1 MKRCLILICMLGNIL
16 FAAADNTATKEA
28 LSVALKSISS
38 PEEKLETLTNLM
50 DISRQEEQVDYAK
63 QLYKEALANDNDYY
77 KEAALTEILRFY
89 VNNDIKDSTN
99 VYMEEAKRELK
110 GKARDFL
117 VTYMQTIIDVRV
129 VFYTEGE
136 DRKKLIEQYRLKLE
150 TDKNL
155 SVLEK
160 ISINYVLGMAYGNR
174 VEPGNEEEWNKRICT
189 RFKAIIDL
197 SENIPLQYYY
207 LFRLN
212 TFSILTLYS
221 GESNYSGAMNDQAT
235 YALRYLEMQKE
246 YAETKEMKKRP
257 YISKR
262 HLLNAYSSLAVTAKT
277 LGKDLASSY
286 FQHFMELN
294 RKYPEDAA
302 FSAEYDRFFTALNF
316 YRTTNDYPMAIR
328 YCDSVIHYFRNAD
341 FKIDLS
347 DHVVSTLK
355 EKIDMLDS
363 LHLYKEAYESHKEY
377 AALVDSA
384 RLKNMK
390 DKLEDLEINKRV
402 DELVIEKKALEVDLQ
417 KSRSQLYMF
426 LALFILA
433 ISFAVFVAF
442 RLWKINSLYKKLQDS
457 NRLVI
462 LASEKAQESEKM
474 KNAFIKNMCHEVR
487 TPLNAI
493 NGFADLITTEDI
505 TPEEKQEFSKIIFEN
520 CNHITSMMNSVLE
533 IAQLDSNKEDLPLS
547 PVNIHLLCS
556 CEMEQLK
563 RLNSK
568 PDIDY
573 QIEGD
578 RNKDIAFTNSSH
590 FSLIL
595 AHLLN
600 NANKFTERGSIVLSY
615 KAEEEQNRMIV
626 SITDTGCGI
635 SPDKREWIFERFTK
649 ADDFVPGSGL
659 GLYLCRQIAERM
671 KGQIYVDPDYTTGL
685 RITLII
691 PIKPE

>member
-1 MKRCLILICMLGNIL
+1 M
-16 FAAADNTATKEA
+16 
-28 LSVALKSISS
+28 
-38 PEEKLETLTNLM
+38 
-50 DISRQEEQVDYAK
+50 
-63 QLYKEALANDNDYY
+63 
-77 KEAALTEILRFY
+77 
-89 VNNDIKDSTN
+89 
-99 VYMEEAKRELK
+99 
-110 GKARDFL
+110 
-117 VTYMQTIIDVRV
+117 
-129 VFYTEGE
+129 
-136 DRKKLIEQYRLKLE
+136 
-150 TDKNL
+150 
-155 SVLEK
+155 
-160 ISINYVLGMAYGNR
+160 
-174 VEPGNEEEWNKRICT
+174 
-189 RFKAIIDL
+189 
-197 SENIPLQYYY
+197 SENIPLQYSY

-600 NANKFTERGSIVLSY
+600 NANKFTGQGSIVLSY

-671 KGQIYVDPDYTTGL
+671 KGHIYVDPDYTTGL

>member
-1 MKRCLILICMLGNIL
+1 MKRCLILIYMLGNIL

-28 LSVALKSISS
+28 LSVALKSVAS

-63 QLYKEALANDNDYY
+63 QLYKEALTNDNDYY

-136 DRKKLIEQYRLKLE
+136 NRKKLIEQYRLKLE
-150 TDKNL
+150 TDKKL
-155 SVLEK
+155 SPLEK
-160 ISINYVLGMAYGNR
+160 MSINYLLGMAYSNR
-174 VEPGNEEEWNKRICT
+174 VEPGREKELQKIVSE
-189 RFKAIIDL
+189 RFREVIAL
-197 SENIPLQYYY
+197 SENMPLRYSY

-212 TFSILTLYS
+212 SFSILTLYS
-221 GESNYSGAMNDQAT
+221 PDASEQT
-235 YALRYLEMQKE
+235 KYAIRYLDMQKE
-246 YAETKEMKKRP
+246 YADTKEMKKRP
-257 YISKR
+257 YVTKR
-262 HLLNAYSSLAVTAKT
+262 HLLNAYSSLALSAKT
-277 LGKDLASSY
+277 LGKDIATSY
-286 FQHFMELN
+286 YQHFMALN
-294 RKYPEDAA
+294 SEYPEAAA
-302 FSAEYDRFFTALNF
+302 FSPEYERYFTSLNF
-316 YRTTNDYPMAIR
+316 YRLIDDYPTAIK
-328 YCDSVIHYFRNAD
+328 YCDSVIHYFRNSGL
-341 FKIDLS
+341 KIDLS
-347 DHVVSTLK
+347 EHVVSTLK
-355 EKIDMLDS
+355 DKIDMLDS
-363 LHLYKEAYESHKEY
+363 LHLYKEAFYAHKEY
-377 AALVDSA
+377 AALLDSA
-384 RLKNMK
+384 RLKNIN
-390 DKLEDLEINKRV
+390 DK
-402 DELVIEKKALEVDLQ
+402 LVIEKKALEVDLQ

-433 ISFAVFVAF
+433 ISFAVFVVF
-442 RLWKINSLYKKLQDS
+442 RLWKINALYKKLQES

-462 LASEKAQESEKM
+462 LASKKAQESEKM

-563 RLNSK
+563 RLYSK
-568 PDIDY
+568 PEIDY
-573 QIEGD
+573 RIEGD

-590 FSLIL
+590 FSLVL

-626 SITDTGCGI
+626 NITDTGCGI

-671 KGQIYVDPDYTTGL
+671 KGHIYVDPDYTTGL